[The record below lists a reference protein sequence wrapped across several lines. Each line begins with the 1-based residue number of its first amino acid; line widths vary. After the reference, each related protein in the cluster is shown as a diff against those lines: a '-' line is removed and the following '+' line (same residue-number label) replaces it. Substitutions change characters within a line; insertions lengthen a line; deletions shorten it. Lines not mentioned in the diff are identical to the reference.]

1 MNNRNLKIGDRVR
14 LNEDITNMYMPFPK
28 GHIFTIFGSTL
39 RGWDLVDDN
48 GNKLVECLFI
58 HDKLELFDIKE
69 ERKTK
74 LKKIQ
79 KL

>member
-14 LNEDITNMYMPFPK
+14 LTEDITDMYMLFPK
-28 GHIFTIFGSTL
+28 GHRFTIFDSSY

-48 GNKLVECLFI
+48 GHKMTECLFI
-58 HDKLELFDIKE
+58 HDKLELCLKE
-69 ERKTK
+69 ERKEK
-74 LKKIQ
+74 LEKIQ